1 MTDNEIKKSF
11 ECCLKDI
18 CFECPLRD
26 IPYAEDNDCIL
37 TLLRS
42 TLDLINRQQEEIAKL
57 EEYIDRCKSGEEYWV
72 KCLIERPNEAVKE
85 FSEMLKKHILS
96 MEYRAET
103 KIKTVSIEKVKEL
116 ISWILTKVVIDTV
129 DKTVEE
135 MAGDTE

>member
-1 MTDNEIKKSF
+1 MNDNEIKKAF

-42 TLDLINRQQEEIAKL
+42 TLDLINRQQAEIAKL

-72 KCLIERPNEAVKE
+72 KCLLERPNEAVKE
-85 FSEMLKKHILS
+85 FAEELKKRASRTFMTTYQDGNEHITS
-96 MEYRAET
+96 YQFSPET
-103 KIKTVSIEKVKEL
+103 IDNLVKEM
-116 ISWILTKVVIDTV
+116 V
-129 DKTVEE
+129 
-135 MAGDTE
+135 GDAE